1 MKQSES
7 VLGATER
14 VDVSAEDG
22 RDAQRQ
28 ALGYG
33 TRLIRDSLLGDRI
46 AKGWGQ
52 TIHKWLT
59 PYITAVHS

>member
-1 MKQSES
+1 MKQCGSE
-7 VLGATER
+7 LGATER

-33 TRLIRDSLLGDRI
+33 TRPTKDSLWGDRI
-46 AKGWGQ
+46 AKG
-52 TIHKWLT
+52 
-59 PYITAVHS
+59 